1 MASDHES
8 SIVVMPSII
17 QGGQSEGLGIT
28 SHLAA
33 FPWEHPMPELSPH
46 SPKKASIKV
55 AVEADKTHYWC
66 ACGKSANQPMCD
78 GTHKLF

>member
-1 MASDHES
+1 
-8 SIVVMPSII
+8 
-17 QGGQSEGLGIT
+17 
-28 SHLAA
+28 
-33 FPWEHPMPELSPH
+33 MPELSPH

-55 AVEADKTHYWC
+55 AVEADMTYYWC